1 MKFKGSFAVLICL
14 SISVC
19 LFSGCSKGEASVFT
33 ADGKNLAAYGEMP
46 DDKALSSFLDVAETQ
61 SSDILKGL
69 LNCSKETAKKQLKSG
84 GYRIETTFDAEI
96 SEQVESALLENGG
109 CKTAAAVTDNA
120 GKILACYSSES
131 ETNLALTP
139 TRPCSSFKPLSVYA
153 PAIENNKAVWSS
165 VKPDTAVKQVLDSS
179 GNLYD
184 WPPNANNRYTNENIN
199 LSRAIKESCN
209 TVAVKWLLELGVGNS
224 MDFLTRKLGIKLDRE
239 QQVSALKGDN
249 EILANLGLGY
259 LYDGV
264 SPIDMA
270 GYYQIFADGGLY
282 AKPYAVTAIS
292 DKNGK
297 VIYSADISSNRVI
310 KEETAFIM
318 NKLLQTP
325 VTKGG
330 TAESAAIDGIK
341 VGGKT
346 GTSSDGADNW
356 FVGFTPDLTC
366 AVWHGPSDG
375 EKTANK
381 APKLFFNIVS
391 GIKSERK
398 EFPACNNVLQKVY
411 CKESGMLL
419 SNKCTQMETGYFS
432 SENTPGKCNIH

>member
-14 SISVC
+14 SVSVC

-61 SSDILKGL
+61 SSEILKEI
-69 LNCSKETAKKQLKSG
+69 LNCSNKKAETQLKNG
-84 GYRIETTFDAEI
+84 GYHIDTTFDTEI
-96 SEQVESALLENGG
+96 SALVQSALSDNSG
-109 CKTAAAVTDNA
+109 CKLAVAVTDNA
-120 GKILACYSSES
+120 GRLLACYSSES
-131 ETNLALTP
+131 KTNLALTP
-139 TRPCSSFKPLSVYA
+139 TRPCSAFKPLSVYA

-165 VKPDTAVKQVLDSS
+165 VKQDTAVKQVLDSS

-184 WPPNANNRYTNENIN
+184 WPQNANNQYTNENIN
-199 LSRAIKESCN
+199 LSRAIKESFN

-224 MDFLTRKLGIKLDRE
+224 MDFLTEKLGIMLDRE
-239 QQVSALKGDN
+239 QQVSALKGDD

-264 SPIDMA
+264 TQIDMA

-282 AKPYAVTAIS
+282 TKPYTVNEIS

-297 VIYSADISSNRVI
+297 VIYSADTSSNRVI
-310 KEETAFIM
+310 KEETAYIM
-318 NKLLQTP
+318 NKLLQTT

-346 GTSSDGADNW
+346 GTSSDGTDNW

-366 AVWHGPSDG
+366 AVWHGLPDG
-375 EKTANK
+375 EKSANK
-381 APKLFFNIVS
+381 APKLFYDIVS
-391 GIKSERK
+391 GIKPEKS
-398 EFPACNNVLQKVY
+398 EFPACNKVIQKVY

-419 SNKCTQMETGYFS
+419 SEKCTQMETGYFS
-432 SENTPGKCNIH
+432 SENTPEKCNIH